1 MSIHLFCFGGSFKLT
16 NLMRILNKI
25 RNEWIKRNA
34 RSYLNYLR
42 GKGVKIGSDCVFFC
56 LRSIYIDLTRP
67 SLIEIGNEVQF
78 NRNFNLYTHDFVTAV
93 FLNIYKDFVP
103 SSGRVKIGNNVAFGI
118 NCSVLK
124 GVTIGDNCFIAA
136 GSVVTKDIP
145 SETVAGGVPAREICS
160 IDYYYKKRKTEC
172 LNEAK
177 EYAVSVK
184 NRFGR
189 RPIIEDF
196 NEEFGLFWDS
206 RNDSNSPYTDLI
218 QFQLGDH
225 FDHFIKNNKPRYN
238 SFEDFLRDCGI

>member
-118 NCSVLK
+118 NCAVLK

-145 SETVAGGVPAREICS
+145 SNTVAGGIPAKEISS
-160 IDYYYKKRKTEC
+160 IRDYYGKRKTEC
-172 LNEAK
+172 INEAK
-177 EYAVSVK
+177 EYALSIK
-184 NRFGR
+184 ERFGR
-189 RPIIEDF
+189 RPRIDDF
-196 NEEFGLFWDS
+196 KEEFPLFWDH
-206 RNDSNSPYTDLI
+206 RKETNRFYLDLI
-218 QFQLGDH
+218 RFQLGSH
-225 FDHFIKNNKPRYN
+225 FDDFIENNKPSYN
-238 SFEDFLRDCGI
+238 SFEDFLKDCGM